1 LQRGRIPVVLEAS
14 SLIRNEIE
22 DEIPMVAGIEGP
34 FDLASSLCGSSS
46 FLMWT
51 INNPDTVKVVI
62 EKCIDACIICA
73 KAYLRSGANAVV
85 MADALSSP
93 EMMDPDAFRQFVKP
107 ALIRFTKSIEGYSI
121 LHICG
126 KVDSIIPDMLE
137 CGFDAISIEENVKDL
152 EYVID
157 LAHRNDTAVIGNIY
171 TSNTLYRKTPED
183 VRKEAFKSCTQTYLS

>member
-1 LQRGRIPVVLEAS
+1 MQRGRIPVVLEAS

-34 FDLASSLCGSSS
+34 FDPTSSLCGSSS

-85 MADALSSP
+85 MAEALSSP
-93 EMMDPDAFRQFVKP
+93 EMMGPDAFRQFVKP
-107 ALIRFTKSIEGYSI
+107 ALIRFTKALPEINLSNFNCNYIIHYFLEQWNNSI
-121 LHICG
+121 LGVAHEFLNSVFSSPHQRTSSLFHIH
-126 KVDSIIPDMLE
+126 
-137 CGFDAISIEENVKDL
+137 FDQ
-152 EYVID
+152 
-157 LAHRNDTAVIGNIY
+157 
-171 TSNTLYRKTPED
+171 D
-183 VRKEAFKSCTQTYLS
+183 VQIF